1 MDGAGE
7 AEAPSGRMNNARGFS
22 RGLNNQPPL
31 DGVATETALP
41 GRAAETGVPMLCA
54 APPGEGSA
62 ALPRG
67 FASRDNPPRLVSQ
80 GDLGV
85 RERTGNAVAALPA
98 AGLCI
103 VPSRDLFAGAIS
115 VVASCSCG
123 GTSGEPYGVIAV
135 VGCVPGSASAPAL
148 G

>member
-1 MDGAGE
+1 
-7 AEAPSGRMNNARGFS
+7 MNNARGFS
-22 RGLNNQPPL
+22 RGLNNHPAL

-41 GRAAETGVPMLCA
+41 GRVAETGVPMLCA

-67 FASRDNPPRLVSQ
+67 FASRDSPPRLVSH

-85 RERTGNAVAALPA
+85 SERTGNAVAALPA

-103 VPSRDLFAGAIS
+103 VPSKDFFAGATS
-115 VVASCSCG
+115 VVASCS
-123 GTSGEPYGVIAV
+123 
-135 VGCVPGSASAPAL
+135 
-148 G
+148 